1 LAIANRLGRPVSFMA
16 GNDWLE
22 AEDMIGKVV
31 GQATS
36 SVVDKYIQRVRRSE
50 SHVRY
55 DWEHSILA
63 EAMEKGQTLV
73 YDEFTRSSAKANGIL
88 LSVLE
93 EGVLISTNQI
103 NERTNLQAHPD
114 FRIILTSNPH
124 DYAGV
129 NATPDA
135 LLDRMV
141 TFNLNTYSIDTKIGI
156 VAARTGLT
164 AEMSGRIVR
173 LVHDLQGQTQSA
185 SICSM
190 RGAILIA
197 RIAAQRLRATTLS
210 DALLA
215 QIVADVMNGRG
226 LNLTPG
232 QIAKL
237 LAAKTKG
244 AAQ

>member
-1 LAIANRLGRPVSFMA
+1 MA

-73 YDEFTRSSAKANGIL
+73 YDEFARSSAKANGIL

-197 RIAAQRLRATTLS
+197 RIAAQRLRATALS